1 MKRVNP
7 LRNKIVQYGY
17 EHPGFDKKIA
27 HIRKSADEFNKML
40 NKMSKKEEKKE
51 K

>member
-1 MKRVNP
+1 MKKINP
-7 LRNKIVQYGY
+7 LRNKIIQYGY
-17 EHPGFDKKIA
+17 EHPKIDKKLSN
-27 HIRKSADEFNKML
+27 IRKSADEVNKML